1 MALNIAVCL
10 KVAPNPE
17 QYSKITLD
25 PVTKTLVRAGIDSVI
40 SSTDLHALE
49 LALQLKSKF
58 GGKVTLISMGP
69 PSNEKQ
75 LREGLSYGAD
85 AAVLLSDRRLGG
97 ADALATSYTL
107 FKGIEKTG
115 PYDLVLLGCISDDGS
130 TAHVPSQLG
139 EWLKMPHLTDI
150 VAFEAESESAA
161 YAVKDIDGAMA
172 RYKVALPA
180 VIGVTKRLNTVRHPN
195 VKDIFAAKKKPLAV
209 LTADDLQELDESRI
223 GLAGS
228 PTKAVGYLT
237 ADYHRECVEI
247 SGKPE
252 EAAAELAKLLKTVCR

>member
-69 PSNEKQ
+69 PANEKQ

-139 EWLKMPHLTDI
+139 EWLALPHLTDI
-150 VAFEAESESAA
+150 VAFDAESEYEA

-172 RYKVALPA
+172 RYKVSLPA
-180 VIGVTKRLNTVRHPN
+180 VFGVTKRLNTVRHPN
-195 VKDIFAAKKKPLAV
+195 VKDIFAAKKKPLTV
-209 LTADDLQELDESRI
+209 LTADDLPELDEGRI

-228 PTKAVGYLT
+228 PTKAVGYLAT
-237 ADYHRECVEI
+237 DYHRECTEI
-247 SGKPE
+247 TGKPE